1 MIAAKRDA
9 SFFLMGEIP
18 HEDGPLAA
26 RMYRSGAAAPK
37 EECAE

>member
-9 SFFLMGEIP
+9 SSFLMDHP
-18 HEDGPLAA
+18 HGDGPLAA

-37 EECAE
+37 EECVE